1 MATGQSLYS
10 DISSLVNTIREGA
23 LFTLR
28 QQNLLV
34 PTVSVFR
41 DTMGMNPRNVSRYG
55 TANVRSLGEGDDV
68 TPTQFSRT
76 SLTTLTPAR
85 YADQFFISDQRVM
98 SDDQTVRADAALEL
112 GAAFAQDVDVNIA
125 TNFGSL
131 TAGTVGSAGSALTW
145 SNIMSARAILQ
156 AKKVPGPYYCALHP
170 YGWLDLVNA
179 ATTSG
184 NAIMDAP
191 NFRDSMV
198 NSYFVSTIIGGVT
211 FVVTPSIAIDG
222 SDDATGAMYA
232 PLAIAYDER
241 RAFNI
246 RPERDESR
254 EGIELNA
261 SLWYAHGVWDATR
274 GVQIIHDA
282 ATPS

>member
-1 MATGQSLYS
+1 MATGQTLYS
-10 DISSLVNTIREGA
+10 DVSSLLNTIREGA

-34 PTVSVFR
+34 PTVTVFR
-41 DTMGMNPRNVSRYG
+41 DSMGMNPRNVSRYG
-55 TANVRSLGEGDDV
+55 TANVRTLGEGDDV
-68 TPTQFSRT
+68 TPTNFART

-85 YADQFFISDQRVM
+85 YADQFFLSDQRLM
-98 SDDQTVRADAALEL
+98 SDDQTLRVDAALEL
-112 GAAFAQDVDVNIA
+112 GGAFANDVDERVA
-125 TNFGSL
+125 TNFTSL

-145 SNIMSARAILQ
+145 ANIMSARAVLQ
-156 AKKVPGPYYCALHP
+156 TAKVPGPYYCALHP

-184 NAIMDAP
+184 NRIMPAEQ
-191 NFRDSMV
+191 FQTALV
-198 NSYFVSTIIGGVT
+198 NSYFVSTLIGGVT
-211 FVVTPSIAIDG
+211 FVITPSIAVDA

-232 PLAIAYDER
+232 PLAMAYDER

-254 EGIELNA
+254 EGVELNA
-261 SLWYAHGVWDATR
+261 SMWYAHGTWDATR

-282 ATPS
+282 TAP